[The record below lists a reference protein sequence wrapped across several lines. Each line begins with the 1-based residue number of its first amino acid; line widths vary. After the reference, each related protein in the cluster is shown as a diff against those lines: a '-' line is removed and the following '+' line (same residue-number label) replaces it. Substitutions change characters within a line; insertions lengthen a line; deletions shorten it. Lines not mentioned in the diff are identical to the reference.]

1 MTPRVRLALPGLLG
15 LALVLTALAVAGPA
29 AAVSPP
35 CNERTNYG
43 ECRAESECLS
53 AGGLQCACDWDS
65 VSDIII
71 DGVDICAGQ
80 NLSESDDPA
89 CKVWDAEKYP
99 DQPFCT
105 PAPCAQWDSL
115 AECVPQ
121 DCLVYYDING
131 DPCDPATCVW
141 VDVSQDACDC
151 HWDFPAFTVEGVTSC
166 TDFLDDLTNN
176 ECFFEYSPS
185 VNFCTLNP
193 VVHCVEKPRCD
204 VDENGQID
212 SVDVDAIYARLG
224 QAATDECDPADVTQ
238 SGEIS
243 IVDASQCAEQCTYA
257 NCRTSPPSGCGL
269 GAELVLALPLL
280 LGMRSRLRD
289 PRSSA
294 AR

>member
-1 MTPRVRLALPGLLG
+1 
-15 LALVLTALAVAGPA
+15 
-29 AAVSPP
+29 
-35 CNERTNYG
+35 
-43 ECRAESECLS
+43 
-53 AGGLQCACDWDS
+53 
-65 VSDIII
+65 
-71 DGVDICAGQ
+71 
-80 NLSESDDPA
+80 
-89 CKVWDAEKYP
+89 
-99 DQPFCT
+99 
-105 PAPCAQWDSL
+105 
-115 AECVPQ
+115 
-121 DCLVYYDING
+121 LVYYDING

-166 TDFLDDLTNN
+166 TDFLDDFTNN

-243 IVDASQCAEQCTYA
+243 IVDASHCAEQCTYELPDEPA
-257 NCRTSPPSGCGL
+257 LRLRPRRGARPGAAPPPRDALAAPGSTGPRLPATCDPPL
-269 GAELVLALPLL
+269 GRPLVARAPTRRPDRDRLADPLGEPNLFGPGPVAPALLPGRLPLEE
-280 LGMRSRLRD
+280 LRD
-289 PRSSA
+289 LRH
-294 AR
+294 R